1 MHQEVPTC
9 HSAPPMQQPPPP
21 QLVRSRTSPPPPPPA
36 PAPPLQRATVTAP
49 PSHPSAA
56 PPTTFYRH
64 AMVAAA
70 TKVPPSPM
78 KAPRAS
84 GGKSVPGGQ
93 PPSAAAAPLA
103 IPSGKKASLNLHGD
117 LLAMTSG
124 WDQDEWTCRRR
135 LVQFWRKLEGST
147 IHATWA
153 PVSQANYVESTI
165 VISCIFRDET
175 NECYVRLWLPSV
187 PLPPLPCRRVW

>member
-1 MHQEVPTC
+1 
-9 HSAPPMQQPPPP
+9 
-21 QLVRSRTSPPPPPPA
+21 
-36 PAPPLQRATVTAP
+36 
-49 PSHPSAA
+49 
-56 PPTTFYRH
+56 
-64 AMVAAA
+64 MVAAA

-78 KAPRAS
+78 KAPRTSAHSAS
-84 GGKSVPGGQ
+84 GQPAVP
-93 PPSAAAAPLA
+93 ALA

-124 WDQDEWTCRRR
+124 WDQDEWNSRRR

-175 NECYVRLWLPSV
+175 NECYVRPRPTLLLQLPWLQ
-187 PLPPLPCRRVW
+187 RRLTGTPFSLAI